1 MSTSFLDS
9 ARAIESLRTGVPNG
23 TAVRLLGCSQPRVSR
38 KFDSA
43 LDKSERGDAITG
55 GSAGLL
61 IKGGFGSGKSHT
73 LTFLSEVALRRRFV
87 VSRISINK
95 ETPLSDPD
103 KLFRALAESAV
114 LPDRRGAGLFEAAQK
129 LVTESDGYRSLE
141 QWAQKHL
148 HDERIAA
155 SLRLFRVGRR
165 QFELRDQIAHFWCG
179 DRVGVHYL
187 KSQARELNIPFAGAM
202 KTIYIREFGHERM
215 QFASRMLRVA
225 GYSGWVWLIDEVELI
240 GCYSLLQR
248 LYSYCEIGRLMSS
261 DSDLDCPGVV
271 PVLAITDDF
280 ESAVL
285 AGKQDLQR
293 IPSYFHERCN
303 LGWHDRHYSPL
314 PGIAAIQK
322 EGILLDTL
330 PPEDA
335 KELYNRLAGLYQEA
349 YGWEPGKHDGT
360 VSPTSTTVR
369 QQIKRWVTLWDVERL
384 LPGINAQVD
393 TQSPTLNYR
402 EDSAEQSNDE
412 GLVDEILKA
421 LE

>member
-1 MSTSFLDS
+1 MSASFVDS

-23 TAVRLLGCSQPRVSR
+23 TAVSLLGCSQPQVSR
-38 KFDSA
+38 KFDLA
-43 LDKSERGDAITG
+43 LDKSERGEAIS
-55 GSAGLL
+55 GSSTGLL

-73 LTFLSEVALRRRFV
+73 LTYLSEVALRRRFV

-103 KLFRALAESAV
+103 KLFRSLAESAV
-114 LPDRRGAGLFEAAQK
+114 LPDRTGAGLFEAAQK
-129 LVTESDGYRSLE
+129 LIPDSDGYRSLE

-148 HDERIAA
+148 RDERLAA
-155 SLRLFRVGRR
+155 SLQLFRVGRR
-165 QFELRDQIAHFWCG
+165 QFELRDQIARFWCG

-187 KSQARELNIPFAGAM
+187 KSQARELNIPIAGAM
-202 KTIYIREFGHERM
+202 KTTYIREFGHERM

-225 GYSGWVWLIDEVELI
+225 GYAGWVWLIDEVELI
-240 GCYSLLQR
+240 GCYSVLQR
-248 LYSYCEIGRLMSS
+248 LYSYCEIGRLLSS
-261 DSDLDCPGVV
+261 DSALDCPGVV

-285 AGKQDLQR
+285 TGKQDLQR

-314 PGIAAIQK
+314 PGMAAIQR

-330 PPEDA
+330 PPEEA
-335 KELYNRLAGLYQEA
+335 KELYTRLAGLYQEA

-360 VSPTSTTVR
+360 VAPTSTTVR
-369 QQIKRWVTLWDVERL
+369 QQIKRWVTSWDVERL

-393 TQSPTLNYR
+393 TESPTFVYS
-402 EDSAEQSNDE
+402 EDSSEQPNDE
-412 GLVDEILKA
+412 GLIDEILKA